1 MANDCKP
8 YVEFAP
14 GDLITAEGMNE
25 MQVLVCEDICK
36 QVEDGV
42 AGVTEVET
50 AKNAL
55 KLGGKT
61 TEEICKEWLEKALQA
76 IPKRSGYL
84 KVFKRLK
91 ENEIN
96 LIEHNLK
103 ACPLVDVYQLLPF
116 QVVCAIDED
125 KEATEAYFYLYHT
138 SEKKIKAPDGTSVEI
153 EHGDLPIQFKMPLF
167 EILELFEVPYT
178 DDSSLGDL
186 ETELWKAMFSSPN
199 DDFDMDDY
207 CHSPWFER
215 CCREERTVGSIRK
228 KGDADDLFMKYIPKK
243 TINMSPSLR
252 DGDGNN
258 SQNNSCPKDL
268 TVAHFNMNTTGLM
281 WEPSDS
287 NTERETQEQK
297 VMVLLKV

>member
-25 MQVLVCEDICK
+25 MQVLVCQDICK

>member
-91 ENEIN
+91 PDEIN

-103 ACPLVDVYQLLPF
+103 TCPLVDVYQLVPF
-116 QVVCAIDED
+116 PVVCAIDED
-125 KEATEAYFYLYHT
+125 KEATEVCFYLYHS
-138 SEKKIKAPDGTSVEI
+138 SEKKIKDPNGESVEI
-153 EHGDLPIQFKMPLF
+153 ENGDFPVQFKVPLL
-167 EILELFEVPYT
+167 EMLELFEVPYT

-186 ETELWKAMFSSPN
+186 ETELWKAMFSAPN

-215 CCREERTVGSIRK
+215 CCREERTVESLRK
-228 KGDADDLFMKYIPKK
+228 KGDLNDMWMKFIPKK
-243 TINMSPSLR
+243 TINMSASSR
-252 DGDGNN
+252 GDNIN
-258 SQNNSCPKDL
+258 QNNSCPKDL
-268 TVAHFNMNTTGLM
+268 TVAHFNMNTTGLF
-281 WEPSDS
+281 WVPSDQDIG
-287 NTERETQEQK
+287 REIQEQK
-297 VMVLLKV
+297 LMVLLKV